1 MVAQS
6 RSYYSDPFKV
16 YIGFVKG
23 DIFSPNMVNVVVDT
37 IFRHRLKIV

>member
-37 IFRHRLKIV
+37 IVTHWLTIM